1 MKKNFK
7 LSFKQL
13 LLMGVVALTGLTPP
27 TNTYAMSNTTQQ
39 IIQSE
44 TPSTPNY
51 QQKNDFKLYIN
62 GERKTLSNGFL
73 VINNRTFLPVREL
86 SNLLGIPDNNIG
98 WDSENRVASVS
109 KDNTLIEIPIGY
121 TKASVNDQITPID
134 TASNDTRS
142 VIANGYTY
150 LPLRFLSENLGYQ
163 IDTQG
168 KTIHLYNVSP
178 KPEIKETISLTEK
191 YLHPFFKEKGAI
203 IPEGVIPKSGYYSDA
218 IDMNGDGKI
227 GEYTV
232 EEYNNLP
239 SALAQNQASSAEIDR
254 WYREVYFKPPTQPG
268 KEDFEL
274 SPDRN
279 WTWDKYNK
287 KWQWWADLDS
297 DFSKEVEKGN
307 SARDEM
313 DKSQQ

>member
-7 LSFKQL
+7 LSYKQL
-13 LLMGVVALTGLTPP
+13 LIMGIISLTGLTPP

-121 TKASVNDQITPID
+121 TKASLNDQITPID

-227 GEYTV
+227 GEYQVKLTDGTEKFISNHLNQEKKMV
-232 EEYNNLP
+232 KKVSIKIGNGISIIKNGAGPHHL
-239 SALAQNQASSAEIDR
+239 ALIS
-254 WYREVYFKPPTQPG
+254 
-268 KEDFEL
+268 L
-274 SPDRN
+274 
-279 WTWDKYNK
+279 K
-287 KWQWWADLDS
+287 K
-297 DFSKEVEKGN
+297 
-307 SARDEM
+307 
-313 DKSQQ
+313 

>member
-7 LSFKQL
+7 LSYKHL
-13 LLMGVVALTGLTPP
+13 LIMGIISLTGLTPP

-239 SALAQNQASSAEIDR
+239 SALAQSQESAAEIDR
-254 WYREVYFKPPTQPG
+254 WAREVYFKPPQPG
-268 KEDFEL
+268 KEDGEK
-274 SPDRN
+274 SVDKN
-279 WTWDKYNK
+279 WKWDKYNK
-287 KWQWWADLDS
+287 KWSWSPSLDS
-297 DFSKEVEKGN
+297 ANADFVN
-307 SARDEM
+307 AANAATDEM

>member
-7 LSFKQL
+7 LSYKHL
-13 LLMGVVALTGLTPP
+13 LIMGIISLTGLTPP

-44 TPSTPNY
+44 KSATPSY

-62 GERKTLSNGFL
+62 GERKTLTNGFL
-73 VINNRTFLPVREL
+73 VINDRTFLPVREV
-86 SNLLGIPDNNIG
+86 STLLGISDNNID
-98 WDSENRVASVS
+98 WDKDNRVASVS
-109 KDNTLIEIPIGY
+109 QGNTLIEIPIGY
-121 TKASVNDQITPID
+121 TKASVNNQITPID

-227 GEYTV
+227 GKYTV
-232 EEYNNLP
+232 DEYNKLTE
-239 SALAQNQASSAEIDR
+239 LQQNQASAGEFDK
-254 WYREVYFKPPTQPG
+254 WAREVYFKPPTQPG
-268 KEDFEL
+268 KEDFEK
-274 SPDRN
+274 SPDKN

-287 KWQWWADLDS
+287 KWQWSPELDS
-297 DFSKEVEKGN
+297 ANAELVTAANKAAE
-307 SARDEM
+307 EM